1 MVELLIVGR
10 SAKVVLFVVAPKTSP
25 TPRMGLRIV
34 DMGYPVGP
42 APRLLL
48 DARGLMIV
56 GERRLRPS
64 CRPNSPVSGRPG
76 LPQSRIPKTAP
87 LGETGTSRLKITKTT
102 R

>member
-1 MVELLIVGR
+1 MAELLIAGR
-10 SAKVVLFVVAPKTSP
+10 LAKVALLVVAPKTNP
-25 TPRMGLRIV
+25 TLRMGLQIA
-34 DMGYPVGP
+34 DMGCPVGP
-42 APRLLL
+42 APRLWL
-48 DARGLMIV
+48 DARGLMTI

-87 LGETGTSRLKITKTT
+87 LGETGTSRLKIARTT